1 MGDKVM
7 FLLNRCDKMMVQNE
21 KKVAKMYIIKL
32 GCGCFY
38 IKMYKFVRITLCF
51 YLSEWGFLS

>member
-21 KKVAKMYIIKL
+21 KCGKNVYNKAKVWVFL
-32 GCGCFY
+32 
-38 IKMYKFVRITLCF
+38 YKNV
-51 YLSEWGFLS
+51 